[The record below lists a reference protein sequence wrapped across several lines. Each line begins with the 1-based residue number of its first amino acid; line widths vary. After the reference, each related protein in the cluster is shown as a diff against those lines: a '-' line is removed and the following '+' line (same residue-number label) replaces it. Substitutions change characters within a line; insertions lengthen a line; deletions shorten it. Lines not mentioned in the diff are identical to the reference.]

1 MDAKPQGEGLV
12 LREKQ
17 ICVKPGGWGGTRLE
31 ARGPGQRLRGGPR
44 SERKGCGGGR
54 REGDQGRDW
63 GWPRSEGKGC
73 GGRRDREGGG
83 GKEKVRLGIR
93 NLSCANLDHQQG
105 STVGLGEA
113 PDPLFLQR
121 PDLDP
126 VPGGGGT
133 FLKAADGSW
142 VKTRTLS
149 VGKTLLLVWESE

>member
-1 MDAKPQGEGLV
+1 MFHRSLIPEQYEAFSDV
-12 LREKQ
+12 L
-17 ICVKPGGWGGTRLE
+17 L
-31 ARGPGQRLRGGPR
+31 
-44 SERKGCGGGR
+44 KGS
-54 REGDQGRDW
+54 W
-63 GWPRSEGKGC
+63 
-73 GGRRDREGGG
+73 
-83 GKEKVRLGIR
+83 EKVRLGIR